1 MGESDNADLR
11 TRGWELA
18 VAWNDRIGESKPF
31 GYGVKFT
38 IADNQTEVTKYNNP
52 NKSLDDFYKGMKIGE
67 IWGYVTEGLFVN
79 QADIDAHVDQSRIKS
94 NAAGVVY
101 PGDIKFKNLDGD
113 NAITPGANRVGDSG
127 DRKIIGNSEPRYM
140 FGLNLNADWNNFFVS
155 AFFQGANGI
164 GIRLGRVCIFGGNT
178 IVLILRY
185 RSIFSGNITM
195 LMRLIRTRMLT
206 SLVTRD
212 CWLTEQINH

>member
-1 MGESDNADLR
+1 
-11 TRGWELA
+11 
-18 VAWNDRIGESKPF
+18 
-31 GYGVKFT
+31 
-38 IADNQTEVTKYNNP
+38 
-52 NKSLDDFYKGMKIGE
+52 MKIGE

-155 AFFQGANGI
+155 AFFQGVGKRDWYPTGESVYFWGQYN
-164 GIRLGRVCIFGGNT
+164 RPYSPLPKH
-178 IVLILRY
+178 
-185 RSIFSGNITM
+185 M